1 MKRARKGVLFAVVVL
16 LVLLVVAGAAL
27 AAKPTRVMIVVMD
40 QMRPEYAKQYDMTN
54 VQWLQKHGVN
64 FPNGYVGDMASE
76 TVVSHNVMVSGLFP
90 KHMGW
95 SDEAIRDVDNV
106 LGYGA
111 GAIVTTGDLGTAD
124 YVKLITAAGNYPKL
138 GDYLHAAFPGTIV
151 ANVGQKGYQVESMA
165 AESSDY
171 WVRMGSKKNT
181 AELTDP
187 FSPASVPWVGTYR
200 GVSGNAPDY
209 IKNDPRYLVS
219 VGNNLAPAQPNDY
232 YGTKT
237 DKPAW
242 LYPEDG
248 RYVPSPYT
256 DPSAYHESG
265 DAWVADA
272 ALEIMENE
280 DWSGLFVT
288 LSAMDKIGHMW
299 GGGSVDDLQH
309 YTWDPSSE
317 FNWVHMPFVAK
328 NADYQ
333 LGRIIAKLKEL
344 GQLDETLIVL
354 TADHGVQ
361 DSTKGYY
368 GTDVYDGGNAGGWYA
383 GAWWPSYSTA
393 PTPPPKP
400 INTNPGPQALAPLMA
415 TGNVDFSYQSVAIE
429 TWLKDYSWSKKVAA
443 AKVMATLPGVI
454 ATYVKSEDSDRY
466 VLQCTR
472 TSAKMNISEFVW
484 WMQHGQELVNTMAFE
499 GSADVVGLL
508 KDRVSYGVYG
518 DHGGAQQ
525 QVQRIPMVVL
535 RSPASC
541 THERR
546 SGFRLAD
553 IMPTVLK
560 TMGIPQTSRTDGGR
574 IACRSAAA
582 GKAVVGET

>member
-1 MKRARKGVLFAVVVL
+1 MITLRKGLLSVVL
-16 LVLLVVAGAAL
+16 CLLLLLIAAGAAM
-27 AAKPTRVMIVVMD
+27 AQKPTRVMIVVMD
-40 QMRPEYAKQYDMTN
+40 QMRPEYALQYKMTN
-54 VQWLQKHGVN
+54 VLWLQKHGIN
-64 FPNGYVGDMASE
+64 YKKAYVGDMASE

-111 GAIVTTGDLGTAD
+111 GAIVTVGDLGTAD

-138 GDYLHAAFPGTIV
+138 GDYLRTAFPGTIV

-181 AELTDP
+181 ADLTAP
-187 FSPASVPWVGTYR
+187 FTPSSVPWSGTYR
-200 GVSGNAPDY
+200 GVGGNPPDY

-219 VGNNLAPAQPNDY
+219 VGNDLSPAKPNDY
-232 YGTKT
+232 YGTKV

-272 ALEIMENE
+272 AMEIMENE
-280 DWSGLFVT
+280 NWSGLFVT

-299 GGGSVDDLQH
+299 GGGSVDDLKH
-309 YTWDPSSE
+309 YTWDPSSM
-317 FNWVHMPFVAK
+317 FNWVHMPFAAQ
-328 NADYQ
+328 NADNQ
-333 LGRIIAKLKEL
+333 LGRIIAKLKDL
-344 GQLDETLIVL
+344 GQFDETLIVL
-354 TADHGVQ
+354 TADHGAQ
-361 DSTKGYY
+361 ASTNGFY

-383 GAWWPSYSTA
+383 GEWWPSYSTA

-400 INTNPGPQALAPLMA
+400 INTNPGPMALEPLMA

-429 TWLKDYSWSKKVAA
+429 TWLEDYSWCKKVAA

-454 ATYVKSEDSDRY
+454 ATYVKSRDGDSY
-466 VLQCTR
+466 VLRSHKKRGQMTR
-472 TSAKMNISEFVW
+472 AEWPW
-484 WMQHGQELVNTMAFE
+484 WRVHAQELVDTMAWE

-508 KDRVSYGVYG
+508 KNRVSYGVYG
-518 DHGGAQQ
+518 DHGGAQR
-525 QVQRIPMVVL
+525 QVQRIPMTFYMPGIWHAK
-535 RSPASC
+535 RTA
-541 THERR
+541 
-546 SGFRLAD
+546 GFRLVD
-553 IMPTVLK
+553 IMPTVLH
-560 TMGIPQTSRTDGGR
+560 TMGIEPTAPMD
-574 IACRSAAA
+574 
-582 GKAVVGET
+582 GKAYKLSMK

>member
-1 MKRARKGVLFAVVVL
+1 MVTIRKGL
-16 LVLLVVAGAAL
+16 LLVVIVLLILLVAAGAAL
-27 AAKPTRVMIVVMD
+27 AKTPTRVMIVVID
-40 QMRPEYAKQYDMTN
+40 QMRPEYAKQYDMKN
-54 VQWLQKHGVN
+54 VLWLQSQGVA
-64 FPNGYVGDMASE
+64 FPNAYVGDMASE

-111 GAIVTTGDLGTAD
+111 GAIVTVGDLGYSD

-138 GDYLHAAFPGTIV
+138 GDYLHTAFPGTIV

-171 WVRMGSKKNT
+171 YVRMGSKKKT
-181 AELTDP
+181 ADLTTP
-187 FSPASVPWVGTYR
+187 FSPSSVPWVGTYR

-219 VGNNLAPAQPNDY
+219 VGNDLAPTAPNDY
-232 YGTKT
+232 YGTKV

-265 DAWVADA
+265 DVWVADA
-272 ALEIMENE
+272 AMAMMEHEN
-280 DWSGLFVT
+280 WSGMFVT

-299 GGGSVDDLQH
+299 GGGSVDNLRN
-309 YTWDPSSE
+309 YTWDPNSE

-328 NADYQ
+328 NADAQ
-333 LGRIIAKLKEL
+333 LGRLIAKLKEL
-344 GQLDETLIVL
+344 GQYDDTLIVL
-354 TADHGVQ
+354 TADHGAQ
-361 DSTKGYY
+361 DSVNGFY

-383 GAWWPSYSTA
+383 GEWWPSYSTA

-429 TWLKDYSWSKKVAA
+429 TWLEDYSWCKKVEA

-466 VLQCTR
+466 VLQR
-472 TSAKMNISEFVW
+472 NKTSARMNLSEFVW
-484 WMQHGQELVNTMAFE
+484 WAQHGQELVNTMAFD

-518 DHGGAQQ
+518 DHGGAQK
-525 QVQRIPMVVL
+525 QVQRIPMIVSNPGLKAGVN
-535 RSPASC
+535 C
-541 THERR
+541 
-546 SGFRLAD
+546 SGMRLAD
-553 IMPTVLK
+553 IMPTVLRS
-560 TMGIPQTSRTDGGR
+560 MGIPLKAPVDGRAYSLPVRGG
-574 IACRSAAA
+574 CN
-582 GKAVVGET
+582 